1 MIIRGKIC
9 HVFDVEVFPNV
20 FSCTI
25 KNSETNE
32 ITTFEISERKNEVT
46 DLIKYFTDK
55 SKIFVG
61 YNNIH
66 YDNPI
71 INYIIDYFGNNEYS
85 VNRMCI
91 SLFNLSSIITGK
103 EEDNS
108 KWLKWKYADYFDYL
122 DLLTMLYSKAL
133 RVSLKS
139 MQVTMMYHNVL
150 EFNANWNE
158 ALPLERID
166 EMIAYN
172 INDVE
177 STYSLLI
184 LCSED
189 IELRLDIEDK
199 QGIKCLS
206 KDGVGIGVELLK
218 KEYMRRTGI
227 DWETLKN
234 LRSPA
239 DKIRLKDVILP
250 NISFKSKILQDLLN
264 EMKTL
269 TVSPGRNGWNKKF
282 IFHDRIISIGVGGLH
297 SINKPEII
305 IPNENEL
312 LLDTDAQ
319 SLYPTLILKYNFIPP
334 HLGKVFADIYKTEY
348 DERVVAKKA
357 GRKLEDKTKKL
368 LLNSVTGNYQNQYSW
383 MYSPFAVMQIRMNGQ
398 LFLLM
403 LAEMLID
410 IGCRI
415 IQYNTDGLFLVC
427 PKDKKEEYDKT
438 IKEFESISKLTMETD
453 EFKAMYQYAIN
464 DYFAVTKNGNIKEK
478 GLFIT
483 KVILGKGLTP
493 KIIPKA
499 IQAYFLNNIP
509 VSKFIREH
517 TNIKDFLMSEKT
529 GKQWYVEYKGKE
541 QQRTNRFYASTNGDR
556 LFKYQIAS
564 TDTFDETTNEDV
576 KKGEKFRITNMLT
589 ASPVTLLN
597 KFDNKPIEERHIN
610 YNYYIQECIKIID
623 ELKPRQLTLF

>member
-32 ITTFEISERKNEVT
+32 ITTFEISERKNDVT
-46 DLIKYFTDK
+46 ELIKYFTDNNK
-55 SKIFVG
+55 LFVG

-85 VNRMCI
+85 VYRMCI
-91 SLFNLSSIITGK
+91 SLYNLSSIITDKG
-103 EEDNS
+103 EDDS

-158 ALPLERID
+158 SLPSNRID

-177 STYSLLI
+177 STCELLN

-199 QGIKCLS
+199 QNIKCLS

-218 KEYMRRTGI
+218 KEYIRRTGI

-282 IFHDRIISIGVGGLH
+282 IFHNRIISIGVGGLH

-319 SLYPTLILKYNFIPP
+319 SLYPTLILKYDFIPP

-348 DERVVAKKA
+348 DERVAAKKA

-383 MYSPFAVMQIRMNGQ
+383 MYSPFAVMQIY
-398 LFLLM
+398 F
-403 LAEMLID
+403 
-410 IGCRI
+410 
-415 IQYNTDGLFLVC
+415 GL
-427 PKDKKEEYDKT
+427 
-438 IKEFESISKLTMETD
+438 
-453 EFKAMYQYAIN
+453 
-464 DYFAVTKNGNIKEK
+464 
-478 GLFIT
+478 
-483 KVILGKGLTP
+483 
-493 KIIPKA
+493 
-499 IQAYFLNNIP
+499 
-509 VSKFIREH
+509 
-517 TNIKDFLMSEKT
+517 
-529 GKQWYVEYKGKE
+529 
-541 QQRTNRFYASTNGDR
+541 
-556 LFKYQIAS
+556 
-564 TDTFDETTNEDV
+564 
-576 KKGEKFRITNMLT
+576 
-589 ASPVTLLN
+589 
-597 KFDNKPIEERHIN
+597 PI
-610 YNYYIQECIKIID
+610 
-623 ELKPRQLTLF
+623 